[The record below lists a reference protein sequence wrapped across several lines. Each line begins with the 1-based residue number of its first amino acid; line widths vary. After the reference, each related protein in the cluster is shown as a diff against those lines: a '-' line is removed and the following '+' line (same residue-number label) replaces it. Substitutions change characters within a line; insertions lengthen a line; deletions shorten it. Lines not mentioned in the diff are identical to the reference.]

1 MNKKILLLD
10 DDPMALY
17 SFGAVL
23 TDAGYDIRCIESIEN
38 LDFEVNNFEPELI
51 ILDIR
56 LRNADGRKICNEL
69 KLAVSTRYIPII
81 MLTALSHE
89 DISEI
94 DCDADAIIG
103 KSLETTNL
111 LLTVENLLT
120 NSLRLNLGPN

>member
-1 MNKKILLLD
+1 MNKKILFLD

-23 TDAGYDIRCIESIEN
+23 TDAGYDVRCIESPEM
-38 LDFEVNNFEPELI
+38 LSSEVNNFAPELI

-69 KLAVSTRYIPII
+69 KLAVSTRYIPIS

-89 DISEI
+89 EISKME
-94 DCDADAIIG
+94 CDADAIIG
-103 KSLETTNL
+103 KSLDTKNL
-111 LLTVENLLT
+111 LLTVGNLLT
-120 NSLRLNLGPN
+120 N